1 MKNFGSAYGGF
12 MGQGTGDKYKMQA
25 PAPRPM
31 QPTLGTAIRGM
42 FGGGGGP
49 HVGPR
54 PIHGGIGH
62 GGLTSGNVLK
72 VMGGALGGSMVG
84 GQPSGPRSTSGGLNV
99 ANILRRFG

>member
-54 PIHGGIGH
+54 PIHGL
-62 GGLTSGNVLK
+62 GGA
-72 VMGGALGGSMVG
+72 MGAALGGSMVG